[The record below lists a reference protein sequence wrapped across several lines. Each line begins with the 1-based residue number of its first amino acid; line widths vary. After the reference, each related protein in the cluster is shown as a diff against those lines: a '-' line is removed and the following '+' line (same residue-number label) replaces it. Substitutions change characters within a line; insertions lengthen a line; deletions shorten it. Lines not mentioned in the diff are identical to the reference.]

1 MCIISML
8 NTGRSLCSTQQAIA
22 YVVVITSEGGYESF
36 HRQLRTMNIKGWPDK
51 VARRFSL
58 MSLGSH
64 NLNLGTLDHAIFSV
78 SRQKSLIRREDI

>member
-1 MCIISML
+1 
-8 NTGRSLCSTQQAIA
+8 
-22 YVVVITSEGGYESF
+22 
-36 HRQLRTMNIKGWPDK
+36 MNIKGWPDK